1 MKLSVIYI
9 PVLVILLSCSANS
22 EEESLKNSVVS
33 NMRTG
38 VGKIFHIVGDSMSS
52 SYKKLTLVLGAR
64 GVPKPKKKSKPA
76 TTRKAKG
83 PTKRPHQSV
92 DKGAFERT
100 DDLLSSQWYN
110 GHRNNETHLTPKPKV
125 KSTKLTTVA
134 KSTNSKKST
143 TALFQIRNH
152 TPYPIYF
159 SDGSNAEK
167 EPKQV
172 KQVKQV
178 KPVKQLPV
186 LKLSKQSAEKKV
198 KLFSESLSVE
208 GLDKSNSKETH
219 SSTGSVGFP
228 ESMAPVAPIPTP
240 GTMEQPKTGSKFE
253 FTSLSDS
260 FGSREDSLFDGNRFS
275 SENKPSLIEYPANIR
290 KIGDKRD
297 LKGVSEG
304 EPQPTK
310 NVSQSVGHA
319 ITYGFTGISRALGV
333 SEEVPDRLNFKLGKS
348 KSLLDQGVLNDT
360 LKEPLPIQYTEK
372 LKTILN
378 EQNSV
383 VLPFEH
389 RQNIDK
395 VEKTRLENIKIV
407 EQPFEHEDEEVL
419 APTQIELAKSTEA
432 AETVEPIEPLVK
444 LIEAELNISVT
455 DATKLTSYSTDATK
469 ISSTDATKTS
479 STDAS
484 LSSSA
489 KPILG
494 VTNVATSTEDPI
506 SVFSGSSNSKTQTG
520 KIIRTPDHNLPPVND
535 YAYDLIQYAVMGQV
549 KPVTEEGSV
558 SSFKLRGP
566 PPIPVPRVRT
576 VILDTE
582 TTDLLTNASK
592 SKIVGVR
599 KVKRDRTRSKEDHN
613 QKNVGAT

>member
-167 EPKQV
+167 
-172 KQVKQV
+172 
-178 KPVKQLPV
+178 
-186 LKLSKQSAEKKV
+186 
-198 KLFSESLSVE
+198 

-297 LKGVSEG
+297 LKGTGILKLFTSSTNGKTRKPHVLKVMFKNSR
-304 EPQPTK
+304 PVRQNNNK

-432 AETVEPIEPLVK
+432 AETVEPIEPLVKDDNIFIEQTNIK

-613 QKNVGAT
+613 QKNVGGMI

>member
-167 EPKQV
+167 
-172 KQVKQV
+172 
-178 KPVKQLPV
+178 
-186 LKLSKQSAEKKV
+186 
-198 KLFSESLSVE
+198 

-297 LKGVSEG
+297 LKGTGILKLFTSSTNGKTRKPHVLKVMFKNSR
-304 EPQPTK
+304 PVRQNNNK